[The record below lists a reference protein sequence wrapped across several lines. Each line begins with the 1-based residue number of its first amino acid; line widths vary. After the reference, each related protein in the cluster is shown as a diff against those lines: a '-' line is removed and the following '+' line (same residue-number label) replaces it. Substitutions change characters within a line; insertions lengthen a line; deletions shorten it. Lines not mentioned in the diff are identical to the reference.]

1 MRELKR
7 RGLAVNTDIFR
18 VEEAEAEI
26 IRVLGGAAMTIF
38 KNITIGQH
46 VPGNS
51 LIHRLDPRTKI
62 IATGLLIVLLFLVEG
77 FF

>member
-26 IRVLGGAAMTIF
+26 IRVLGAR
-38 KNITIGQH
+38 Q
-46 VPGNS
+46 
-51 LIHRLDPRTKI
+51 
-62 IATGLLIVLLFLVEG
+62 
-77 FF
+77 